1 MPVLTPCTS
10 SLFCLFFADTCLLDP
25 SQAPL
30 LITPW
35 TLTESNKDLDHGKT
49 SSLALPSPSSWRSHF
64 LEVPWVLCLFI
75 GPPCVQITVG
85 VGVGGQTVLPPT
97 KHPDGKRMQLV
108 AKSEYNN
115 LHETHGTR
123 NVTPEICSRSK
134 LDPSIWQHTCNS
146 SACIML
152 TVYRGVSHLLPHFS

>member
-64 LEVPWVLCLFI
+64 LEVPWVSLFI
-75 GPPCVQITVG
+75 YRTSLCTNYSRGGGGGSDSAASYKTPLMVRECSLRLSQNITIYMRPMALGMSHQKSAADQSWTPASGSTLV
-85 VGVGGQTVLPPT
+85 TAVL
-97 KHPDGKRMQLV
+97 
-108 AKSEYNN
+108 A
-115 LHETHGTR
+115 
-123 NVTPEICSRSK
+123 
-134 LDPSIWQHTCNS
+134 
-146 SACIML
+146 
-152 TVYRGVSHLLPHFS
+152 